1 MSLKIINNYA
11 CAEYYLHGPLFAGSY
26 LQVTWWDLGQ
36 WKKKKFASN
45 DNTFYLFVIAFIS
58 NLPFY

>member
-36 WKKKKFASN
+36 WKKK
-45 DNTFYLFVIAFIS
+45 
-58 NLPFY
+58 NLLRMIILSICLS